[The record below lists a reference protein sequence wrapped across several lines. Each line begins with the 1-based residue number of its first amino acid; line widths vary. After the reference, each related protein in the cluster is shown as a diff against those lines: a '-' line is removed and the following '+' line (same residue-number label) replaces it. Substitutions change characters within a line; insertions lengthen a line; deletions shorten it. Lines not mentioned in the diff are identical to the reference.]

1 MAMNVQMQETK
12 APTATETKWNRLTV
26 SAMGLMVAVM
36 TSPAFAGSSDMP
48 WESPMQKILNSV
60 TGPVAKIIGVCIIV
74 GFGLGLAASEAGG
87 AIRKGLGI
95 VFGISIAFAAA
106 QWGLTFFGFAG
117 GGAF

>member
-1 MAMNVQMQETK
+1 MAMNGQMQEDK
-12 APTATETKWNRLTV
+12 AAAAPMRSRLALAAT
-26 SAMGLMVAVM
+26 GLMVAAI
-36 TSPAFAGSSDMP
+36 TSPALAGSSDMP
-48 WESPMQKILNSV
+48 WETPLQKVLNSV

-74 GFGLGLAASEAGG
+74 GFGLGLASSEGGG

-95 VFGISIAFAAA
+95 LFGISIAFAAA